1 MKKIISLLMTI
12 ILTSAL
18 FVGCNSSDKTVSE
31 EPIPEA
37 IDINIGGLKGPTSMG
52 MVKLM
57 EEAEEGEGA
66 NNYSFTIAGSPDDLT
81 PKLIKGE
88 LDIAAVPVNLA
99 SILYNNTEGKVQL
112 LAVNTLGVLYLVERG
127 EAVQTVQDLKGK
139 TIIASGKGSTPEYTL
154 NYILKEN
161 GIDPEKDVTIEWK
174 SEHTEVV
181 SALAQKEAAVALLPQ
196 PFVTVAESSLKD
208 LRTAVDLTEE
218 WEALDNGS
226 QLITGVLVVRREF
239 AKENPEQL
247 KSFLKE
253 YSESTAYVNENVE
266 EAANLVEKFDIIKA
280 AVAVKAMPY
289 CNITYLDGAEMK
301 GAVEGFLEV
310 LYNQNP
316 KSVGGKLP
324 GEDFYYGN

>member
-1 MKKIISLLMTI
+1 MKKII
-12 ILTSAL
+12 AL
-18 FVGCNSSDKTVSE
+18 FMTLLFTAALFTGCNTTEKPTA
-31 EPIPEA
+31 EPV
-37 IDINIGGLKGPTSMG
+37 DINIGGLKGPTSIG

-57 EEAEEGEGA
+57 EEAKEGKA
-66 NNYSFTIAGSPDDLT
+66 SNNYTFTIAGSADELT
-81 PKLIKGE
+81 PKLVQGE

-99 SILYNNTEGKVQL
+99 SVLYNNTEGKVQL

-127 EAVQTVQDLKGK
+127 EGVQTVQDLKGK
-139 TIIASGKGSTPEYTL
+139 TIIASGKSSTPEYTL

-161 GIDPEKDVTIEWK
+161 GLDPEKDVTIEWK

-181 SALAQKEAAVALLPQ
+181 SALAQNKAAVALLPQ
-196 PFVTVAESSLKD
+196 PFVTVAQSSMED
-208 LRTAVDLTEE
+208 LRVAVDLTKE

-239 AKENPEQL
+239 AEENPEQL
-247 KSFLKE
+247 KSFLEE

-266 EAANLVEKFDIIKA
+266 EAAALVEGFDIIKA
-280 AVAVKAMPY
+280 AVAVKAIPY
-289 CNITYLDGAEMK
+289 CNITYMAGGEMK
-301 GAVEGFLEV
+301 SAVEGFLEV

-324 GEDFYYGN
+324 QEDFYYGN

>member
-31 EPIPEA
+31 EGAPEA

-57 EEAEEGEGA
+57 EEAEESKGT
-66 NNYSFTIAGSPDDLT
+66 NNYSFTIAGSADELT

-99 SILYNNTEGKVQL
+99 SILYNNTEGEVQL

-139 TIIASGKGSTPEYTL
+139 TIIASGKSSTPEYTL

-161 GIDPEKDVTIEWK
+161 GLDPEKDVTIEWK
-174 SEHTEVV
+174 NEHTEVV
-181 SALAQKEAAVALLPQ
+181 SALAQKEEAVALLPQ
-196 PFVTVAESSLKD
+196 PFVTVAQGSIKD
-208 LRTAVDLTEE
+208 LRVAVDLTEE

-226 QLITGVLVVRREF
+226 QLITGVLVVRRDF
-239 AKENPEQL
+239 AEKNPEQL

-253 YSESTAYVNENVE
+253 YSESTSYVNENVE
-266 EAANLVEKFDIIKA
+266 EAADLVEKFDIIKA
-280 AVAVKAMPY
+280 AVAVKAIPY
-289 CNITYLDGAEMK
+289 CNITYMAGTEMK

-310 LYNQNP
+310 LYNENP
-316 KSVGGKLP
+316 KAVGGKLP